1 MSRLMDDIAATAA
14 AVASARIRGGEGA
27 PALGIFTDLERRMRL
42 CPRFLLDEHVV
53 RSAIELSLGRPTV
66 FREAMR
72 HIRLPYERL
81 WVEWE
86 EKHRE
91 RLRQDFLDYTPDPLK
106 PVPERIGFLIEGSG
120 RKGNITWAW
129 QNPPLRGIPNP
140 PNVSPFDVQFDLDTS
155 IPQEF
160 GLLEGLQNATLGQ
173 LWKDNPVQ
181 LEALFDIWRTS
192 RHVPSVW
199 GRQWLDRWGKGNE
212 RFFLSDIYGELVG
225 VYAILLLLTASRP
238 TVEYKQISQA
248 KINKARARKRAALLF
263 DHTEV
268 SMCLSHR
275 VVAQRQGQPLGRAR
289 KSPRIHVVSSYLAR
303 RGDKHWITNSYVR
316 GSGDAVERHIKVT
329 K

>member
-1 MSRLMDDIAATAA
+1 MLLMNDIAATAA
-14 AVASARIRGGEGA
+14 AVASARVGSGEGA
-27 PALGIFTDLERRMRL
+27 PALEVFTDLDRRMRL

-81 WVEWE
+81 WCEWPE
-86 EKHRE
+86 VYRE
-91 RLRQDFLDYTPDPLK
+91 RLRQDFLNYVPDPLK
-106 PVPERIGFLIEGSG
+106 PVPDRIGFLIEGKG

-129 QNPPLRGIPNP
+129 QNPPLRGVPNP
-140 PNVSPFDVQFDLDTS
+140 PNVSPFDVQFDLDAC

-160 GLLEGLQNATLGQ
+160 GLLEGLKNATLGT
-173 LWKDNPVQ
+173 LWRDNPVQ
-181 LEALFDIWRTS
+181 LEALCDIWRTS
-192 RHVPSVW
+192 RHVPSTW
-199 GRQWLDRWGKGNE
+199 GRQWLDGWGKDKE
-212 RFFLSDIYGELVG
+212 RFFLSDIYGELIG

-248 KINKARARKRAALLF
+248 KINKARIKKRAVPLF

-275 VVAQRQGQPLGRAR
+275 VVQQRQGQPLGRAR

-303 RGDKHWITNSYVR
+303 RGDKHWITSPYIR
-316 GSGDAVERHIKVT
+316 GSGDTVERHIKVT
-329 K
+329 R